1 MEVHPKAEAVRQQA
15 AARSATFLYVVFG
28 SSVSAGDTATTC
40 LLETCMRSLVRPGTA
55 IVNGGYQGTM
65 TASASAV
72 RRAGGTAIGV
82 PCANLEDA
90 IAYEPFDLVFPA
102 TDQWERLRILIEV
115 ADAFII
121 LPGGI
126 GSIVEIAAALWSTDR
141 GFGSRRPM
149 LFLGNHWKEWLRVSG
164 AGNLAFR
171 RNDTL
176 HCVTFATHSQEVEAF
191 FGVTDSSN
199 PVPAT
204 IDNAGWWE
212 RALHDHLASE
222 YYDLP
227 GFVVDLARLTIGE
240 DDLLALGPLD
250 GKDVLHLQCNFGLDT
265 ISLARLGARAVGADN
280 CVPALAAARALA
292 ERCAADA
299 IFVEWDANG
308 GDLAQ
313 CVGERQF
320 DTVFASYGV
329 LDWVADLHDYFMQ
342 ACTVLRPGGMMY
354 LVEVHPV
361 AKWLMRCET
370 DSNAAYCA
378 QTMTHE
384 RGASYATGAEFG
396 ALTAYAHPLHA
407 IVTAMLLAG
416 LELVLMEE
424 RPSSSYRFHRS
435 MTMQSDGRWAWPKLA
450 DGAPMILALGAR
462 KAA

>member
-1 MEVHPKAEAVRQQA
+1 M
-15 AARSATFLYVVFG
+15 
-28 SSVSAGDTATTC
+28 
-40 LLETCMRSLVRPGTA
+40 
-55 IVNGGYQGTM
+55 
-65 TASASAV
+65 
-72 RRAGGTAIGV
+72 
-82 PCANLEDA
+82 
-90 IAYEPFDLVFPA
+90 
-102 TDQWERLRILIEV
+102 
-115 ADAFII
+115 
-121 LPGGI
+121 
-126 GSIVEIAAALWSTDR
+126 
-141 GFGSRRPM
+141 
-149 LFLGNHWKEWLRVSG
+149 
-164 AGNLAFR
+164 
-171 RNDTL
+171 
-176 HCVTFATHSQEVEAF
+176 
-191 FGVTDSSN
+191 
-199 PVPAT
+199 
-204 IDNAGWWE
+204 
-212 RALHDHLASE
+212 
-222 YYDLP
+222 
-227 GFVVDLARLTIGE
+227 VDLARLTIGE

-342 ACTVLRPGGMMY
+342 ACAVLRPGGMMY